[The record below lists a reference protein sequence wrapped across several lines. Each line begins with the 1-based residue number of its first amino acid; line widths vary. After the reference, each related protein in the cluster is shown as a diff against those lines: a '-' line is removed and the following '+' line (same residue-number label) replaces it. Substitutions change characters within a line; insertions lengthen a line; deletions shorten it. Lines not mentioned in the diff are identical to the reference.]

1 MQKEKPGTWQ
11 YRMNRRQ
18 RRARNTCLLPATS
31 LISLRSAPALG
42 IDSEKYALGKDVRK
56 EN

>member
-31 LISLRSAPALG
+31 LISLQSAPALG
-42 IDSEKYALGKDVRK
+42 IDSEKYALG
-56 EN
+56 